1 MELLLDKLRRQFG
14 LFSPGLVAVFM
25 LGSMLAAWS
34 APIAFPNASSRST
47 ILLVSVIIASLPLC
61 IELLIQL
68 ACGNFGVDILAFLSI
83 VSGILLHQYW
93 VAAIV
98 VLMLSGGKALEEYAT
113 RRASSVL
120 RALARR
126 MPQIAHRLGR
136 GSTSAADVPIE
147 EIAVGEV
154 LSVYP
159 HELCPVDGVVL
170 NGLGRMD
177 ESYLTGEPFLIEKAP
192 GAFVLSG
199 AVNGD
204 SALTIKATRVAR
216 DSRYAKI
223 VEVLHA
229 SEQSRPRIQRLGD
242 RLGVWYTPLS
252 LLVATL
258 AWIVS
263 GDPERFLAVLVI
275 ATPCPLLLAI
285 PVAITGAISVAAR
298 RGIVVKDPSILEK
311 INSCVTLI
319 VDKTGTLTYGKP
331 ILTEVLCL
339 ADWPR
344 REMVQLAASLEKYS
358 KHPLGSAV
366 LHIAEEEKIPLLNPQ
381 MIQEAPGRGMRGEIA
396 GHVVVL
402 TSRKKLPETVQKKQL
417 DDLPTGMECV
427 LLIDDKL
434 SGLLRFRDQ
443 PRVESKPFLKHVKSR
458 HGFSKVVLL
467 SGDRPAEVQYFA
479 EGMEISEVFGGKS
492 PEEKLV
498 LVKELTTKENTL
510 YIGDGIN
517 DAPAMMNA
525 TVGIALGVNSDVTS
539 EAAGAVVLQSSLG
552 SVDELIHIGNR
563 MRRIALTSA
572 IGGMVLSAVGMGA
585 GFFGLLA
592 PIEGA
597 ILQEFIDLAAILNSL
612 RMILPSGPLSD
623 FAAPAAEQSPRRES
637 PRSADD
643 THKKPAVI
651 QHG

>member
-1 MELLLDKLRRQFG
+1 MLDKLRGQFG
-14 LFSPGLVAVFM
+14 WSSHGLVAVLM

-34 APIAFPNASSRST
+34 APIAFPNASLRST
-47 ILLVSVIIASLPLC
+47 VLLVSVIIASLPLC
-61 IELLIQL
+61 IELIIQL
-68 ACGNFGVDILAFLSI
+68 VRGNFGVDILAFLSI
-83 VSGILLHQYW
+83 VSGVLLHQYW

-98 VLMLSGGKALEEYAT
+98 ILMLSGGKALEEYAT

-126 MPQIAHRLGR
+126 MPQIAHRLGT
-136 GSTSAADVPIE
+136 GGIIADVSIE
-147 EIAVGEV
+147 QIALGEM
-154 LSVYP
+154 LCVYP
-159 HELCPVDGVVL
+159 HELCPVDGIVL
-170 NGLGRMD
+170 DGLGRMD

-192 GAFVLSG
+192 GALVLSG

-204 SALTIKATRVAR
+204 SVLTIKATRVAK

-229 SEQSRPRIQRLGD
+229 SEQNRPHIQRLGD
-242 RLGVWYTPLS
+242 RLGIWYTPLS

-263 GDPERFLAVLVI
+263 GNPERFLAVLVI

-311 INSCVTLI
+311 IKSCVTLI

-339 ADWPR
+339 GDWPR
-344 REMVQLAASLEKYS
+344 RELVQLAASLEKYS

-366 LHIAEEEKIPLLNPQ
+366 LHAAEEEKISLLNPQ

-396 GHVVVL
+396 GHVVML
-402 TSRKKLPETVQKKQL
+402 TSRKKLPETLQKKKQL

-434 SGLLRFRDQ
+434 AGLLRFRDQ
-443 PRVESKPFLKHVKSR
+443 PRAESKPFLKHVKSR

-492 PEEKLV
+492 PEEKLA
-498 LVKELTTKENTL
+498 LVKELTKKENTL

-572 IGGMVLSAVGMGA
+572 IGGMALSGVGMGA

-623 FAAPAAEQSPRRES
+623 FAVPAPGQPAEKAMT
-637 PRSADD
+637 RSTDD
-643 THKKPAVI
+643 SHKAPTVI

>member
-1 MELLLDKLRRQFG
+1 MLRMLDKLRGQFRR
-14 LFSPGLVAVFM
+14 SSHGLVAVFM

-34 APIAFPNASSRST
+34 APIALPNASSRS
-47 ILLVSVIIASLPLC
+47 IVLLLSVIIASLPLC
-61 IELLIQL
+61 IELIIQL
-68 ACGNFGVDILAFLSI
+68 VRGNFGVDILAFLSI
-83 VSGILLHQYW
+83 LSGVLLHQYW

-98 VLMLSGGKALEEYAT
+98 ILMLSGGKALEEYAT

-120 RALARR
+120 RALTRR
-126 MPQIAHRLGR
+126 MPQVAHRLGT
-136 GSTSAADVPIE
+136 GSIIADVSIE
-147 EIAVGEV
+147 QIAIGEM

-159 HELCPVDGVVL
+159 HELCPVDGIVL
-170 NGLGRMD
+170 DGLGRMD

-192 GAFVLSG
+192 GALVLSG
-199 AVNGD
+199 AINGD
-204 SALTIKATRVAR
+204 SVLTIKATRVAK

-223 VEVLHA
+223 VEVLRA
-229 SEQSRPRIQRLGD
+229 SEQNRPRIQRLGD
-242 RLGVWYTPLS
+242 RLGIWYTPLS
-252 LLVATL
+252 LLVAAL

-311 INSCVTLI
+311 IKSCVTLI

-331 ILTEVLCL
+331 ILTEVLCFG
-339 ADWPR
+339 DWPR
-344 REMVQLAASLEKYS
+344 RELVRLAASLEKYS
-358 KHPLGSAV
+358 KHPLGGAI
-366 LHIAEEEKIPLLNPQ
+366 LHTAEEEKISLLNPQ

-396 GHVVVL
+396 GHVIML
-402 TSRKKLPETVQKKQL
+402 TSRKKLPETGQKQL
-417 DDLPTGMECV
+417 DAFPTGMECV

-434 SGLLRFRDQ
+434 AGLLRFRDQ
-443 PRVESKPFLKHVKSR
+443 PRVESKPFLKHVKSH

-467 SGDRPAEVQYFA
+467 SGDRPTEVQYFA
-479 EGMEISEVFGGKS
+479 EGMGISEVFGGRS
-492 PEEKLV
+492 PEEKLA
-498 LVKELTTKENTL
+498 LVRELTKKENTL

-539 EAAGAVVLQSSLG
+539 EAAGAVVLQSSLS

-572 IGGMVLSAVGMGA
+572 IGGMALSAVGMGA

-597 ILQEFIDLAAILNSL
+597 ILQEVVDLAAILNSL

-623 FAAPAAEQSPRRES
+623 FAGPAAEPVRRIAS
-637 PRSADD
+637 ISRRCA
-643 THKKPAVI
+643 
-651 QHG
+651 

>member
-1 MELLLDKLRRQFG
+1 MEPMLDKLRGQFG
-14 LFSPGLVAVFM
+14 SASHGLLAVFM
-25 LGSMLAAWS
+25 LAGMLAAWI
-34 APIAFPNASSRST
+34 APMVFPETGLRST
-47 ILLVSVIIASLPLC
+47 LLLITVIIASLPLC

-68 ACGNFGVDILAFLSI
+68 ARGNFGVDILAFLSI
-83 VSGILLHQYW
+83 VSGVLLHQYW

-98 VLMLSGGKALEEYAT
+98 ILMLSGGKALEEYAT
-113 RRASSVL
+113 HRASSVL

-126 MPQIAHRLGR
+126 MPQIAHRLGT
-136 GSTSAADVPIE
+136 GSIIADVSVE
-147 EIAVGEV
+147 QIAVGEV

-170 NGLGRMD
+170 GGLGRMD

-204 SALTIKATRVAR
+204 SVLTIKATQVAK

-229 SEQSRPRIQRLGD
+229 SEQNRPRIQRLGD
-242 RLGVWYTPLS
+242 RLGIWYTPLS

-258 AWIVS
+258 AWIVG

-311 INSCVTLI
+311 IKSCVTLI

-331 ILTEVLCL
+331 ILTDVLCL
-339 ADWPR
+339 GDWPR
-344 REMVQLAASLEKYS
+344 RELVQLAASLEKYS

-366 LHIAEEEKIPLLNPQ
+366 LNTAEEEKIPLLNPQ
-381 MIQEAPGRGMRGEIA
+381 LISEAPGRGMRGEIA
-396 GHVVVL
+396 GHVVML
-402 TSRKKLPETVQKKQL
+402 TSRKKLPETVQKQL
-417 DDLPTGMECV
+417 CNLPTGMECV

-434 SGLLRFRDQ
+434 AGLLRFRDQ

-479 EGMEISEVFGGKS
+479 EGMGISEVFGGKS
-492 PEEKLV
+492 PEEKLA
-498 LVKELTTKENTL
+498 LVKELTKKENTL

-563 MRRIALTSA
+563 MRQIALTSA

-623 FAAPAAEQSPRRES
+623 FAVPVPGQLDEKAMT
-637 PRSADD
+637 RSTDD
-643 THKKPAVI
+643 VHKASTVI

>member
-1 MELLLDKLRRQFG
+1 
-14 LFSPGLVAVFM
+14 
-25 LGSMLAAWS
+25 
-34 APIAFPNASSRST
+34 
-47 ILLVSVIIASLPLC
+47 
-61 IELLIQL
+61 
-68 ACGNFGVDILAFLSI
+68 
-83 VSGILLHQYW
+83 
-93 VAAIV
+93 
-98 VLMLSGGKALEEYAT
+98 
-113 RRASSVL
+113 
-120 RALARR
+120 
-126 MPQIAHRLGR
+126 MPQIAHRFGT
-136 GSTSAADVPIE
+136 GSIIADVSVE
-147 EIAVGEV
+147 QIAVGEV

-170 NGLGRMD
+170 DGLGRMD

-199 AVNGD
+199 AVNSD
-204 SALTIKATRVAR
+204 SVLTIKATQVAK

-229 SEQSRPRIQRLGD
+229 SEQNRPRIQRLGD
-242 RLGVWYTPLS
+242 RLGIWYTPLS

-263 GDPERFLAVLVI
+263 GDPQRFLAVLVI

-311 INSCVTLI
+311 IKSCVTLI

-331 ILTEVLCL
+331 ILTDVLCL
-339 ADWPR
+339 GDWQR
-344 REMVQLAASLEKYS
+344 QELVQLAASLERYS

-366 LHIAEEEKIPLLNPQ
+366 LHTAEEEKIPLLNPQ
-381 MIQEAPGRGMRGEIA
+381 TIQEAPGRGMRGEIA
-396 GHVVVL
+396 GHVVML
-402 TSRKKLPETVQKKQL
+402 TSRKKLPETVQKQL
-417 DDLPTGMECV
+417 GNLPTGMECV

-434 SGLLRFRDQ
+434 AGLLRFRDQ

-458 HGFSKVVLL
+458 HGFSRVVLL

-479 EGMEISEVFGGKS
+479 QGMGISEVFGGKS
-492 PEEKLV
+492 PEEKLA
-498 LVKELTTKENTL
+498 LVQELTKKENTL

-563 MRRIALTSA
+563 MRQIALTSA

-623 FAAPAAEQSPRRES
+623 FAAPAAEQLAERELPR
-637 PRSADD
+637 PADD
-643 THKKPAVI
+643 IHKAPTVI